1 MEIELPAQHC
11 SIHYSSFQLFLLNF
25 CIIPS
30 RVKQFSALSSEKRR
44 ENNICGR
51 TFPAR
56 LACAARDGGQ
66 VASIEL
72 PVKKI
77 IQTSTILL
85 AIVILGYS

>member
-1 MEIELPAQHC
+1 MLEYWSNGNRTPSPTLL
-11 SIHYSSFQLFLLNF
+11 YSLLHHSNFFSLNF

-56 LACAARDGGQ
+56 LA
-66 VASIEL
+66 
-72 PVKKI
+72 
-77 IQTSTILL
+77 
-85 AIVILGYS
+85 